1 MAYTFGEFK
10 EEVKNRNFF
19 GRQKYVSIVEDIQK
33 LYDESTIK
41 FFYPKNLTNDKEKE
55 LYIFF
60 QDGYLLIQVDG
71 QPQNKYQHYYCKPVS
86 KTLVTS
92 EYGVEELKVE
102 FNNSQTLIFNDLA
115 DSNSE
120 WRAEYTDY
128 IKELYKII

>member
-55 LYIFF
+55 LYIF
-60 QDGYLLIQVDG
+60 L
-71 QPQNKYQHYYCKPVS
+71 
-86 KTLVTS
+86 
-92 EYGVEELKVE
+92 
-102 FNNSQTLIFNDLA
+102 NSPL
-115 DSNSE
+115 SS
-120 WRAEYTDY
+120 
-128 IKELYKII
+128 